1 MNKPNSID
9 MRKIIIAF
17 FAVLLFLTSCGGRQ
31 KKNDD
36 AATGRY
42 GDAVYALY
50 PTSNMWNFIKL
61 NTRNGVMK
69 MVQYTVDENADRM
82 EYTLSD
88 RPLVSKEN
96 ERNGRFELHT
106 TQNIYNFILLDRIDG
121 RTWQVQWSMSDDGKA
136 VIPITEM

>member
-1 MNKPNSID
+1 MKTTD
-9 MRKIIIAF
+9 MRKAIACL
-17 FAVLLFLTSCGGRQ
+17 FAALLFLTACARHQESRTKAPDDLGR
-31 KKNDD
+31 
-36 AATGRY
+36 
-42 GDAVYALY
+42 AVYEIY

-88 RPLVSKEN
+88 KPLVSKEN
-96 ERNGRFELHT
+96 ECNGRFELHS

-121 RTWQVQWSMSDDGKA
+121 RTWQVQWSVSADGRA
-136 VIPITEM
+136 LIPITEM